1 MILELI
7 MEHGVKRMPRIS
19 RVRLHN
25 IRYGKERR
33 VFDNLIFDLRE
44 GPACL
49 YWKMEEARP

>member
-1 MILELI
+1 
-7 MEHGVKRMPRIS
+7 MPRIS

-33 VFDNLIFDLRE
+33 VLDNLIFDLRG

-49 YWKMEEARP
+49 SWKMGVARH